1 MASSAA
7 QPALASLISENKHRV
22 FLDDSQHEGLSEKGN
37 LVVNHYEF
45 LRELGRGAFAVVA
58 LARHEVTRELVV
70 RTIMIIIGCAY

>member
-7 QPALASLISENKHRV
+7 QPALASLISENK
-22 FLDDSQHEGLSEKGN
+22 GLSEKGN